1 MKRKPLPP
9 PPRERGVS
17 PPVSPRPPP
26 PPIIPRPPTVSKEKE
41 FALNVNEKPM
51 TSEALLSRIPSISN
65 TNSNSNSEPEFISR
79 APSMSNAEQDP
90 FFIAAKNYVIKKLEL
105 EVLKEELESAKY
117 EETLKT
123 PEYSKIYPKLENIY
137 KKHKGLTLD
146 DFVTVSVED
155 IGTKIK
161 EKEAEL
167 VELEKEY
174 ANKPSSPDK
183 LQSEIIT
190 FNDTLDSYIENK
202 TKIMAI
208 IPVIETEINK
218 GIPIRNKL
226 VSKIEEYED
235 RTKHKTNE
243 TQKNDIENDWVPH
256 YEKYVELHEKISNLL
271 NIEVF
276 LDRNN
281 ELYGKLNQHSK
292 YIDQGL
298 FHKVIYNNLDLLKLF
313 QRLGKNVSEILKDY
327 SSGNDFFMKKIDN
340 VALMSSKTPIS
351 KYSTNLSI
359 PLHVRDKRKLEKRN
373 KELQAM
379 IDDLT
384 TKFNS
389 SVELRVKEISEE
401 LETTQG
407 KLSELIKLQESSE
420 EEKQKMV
427 EEMNKKLSESEQK
440 YQDEMAK
447 LKEKNEEEN
456 GELMEQMTEDQE
468 NLRREIERLKGL
480 LNAKP
485 EELKQQIETKQ
496 EELKVQQ
503 ETNEFLLLAIKAA
516 DLYEKEGF
524 KEGFVDL
531 LNYQPDDKFMFD
543 YAFSQIE
550 QEKGK
555 YEYLDDFLRNPV
567 KMPDQIYTDQLI
579 PQIKGTLAFRP
590 ILQIH

>member
-1 MKRKPLPP
+1 MKGKNQRKPLP
-9 PPRERGVS
+9 
-17 PPVSPRPPP
+17 PPP
-26 PPIIPRPPTVSKEKE
+26 PPIIPRPPPVSKEKGVD
-41 FALNVNEKPM
+41 LNVDEKPM

-65 TNSNSNSEPEFISR
+65 SNSNPEFISR
-79 APSMSNAEQDP
+79 APSRAPSMSNSMSNSNAQQDP
-90 FFIAAKNYVIKKLEL
+90 FFISAKNYVIKKLEL

-146 DFVTVSVED
+146 DFLTVSVEE
-155 IGTKIK
+155 ISTNIQQ
-161 EKEAEL
+161 KEAEL

-174 ANKPSSPDK
+174 KRKPSAPDK
-183 LQSEIIT
+183 LQSDIIS

-202 TKIMAI
+202 KKIMAI

-243 TQKNDIENDWVPH
+243 TQKNDIETNWVPH
-256 YEKYVELHEKISNLL
+256 YKEYVELHEKISNLL
-271 NIEVF
+271 NIKVF
-276 LDRNN
+276 LDRNK
-281 ELYGKLNQHSK
+281 ELYEKLNQLPK

-313 QRLGKNVSEILKDY
+313 KRLETNVSEILKDY
-327 SSGNDFFMKKIDN
+327 SSDNDFFMQKIDK
-340 VALMSSKTPIS
+340 AAPTSSKIPIS

-359 PLHVRDKRKLEKRN
+359 PLHVRDKRILEKRN

-384 TKFNS
+384 TKFDS
-389 SVELRVKEISEE
+389 SVELRVKQISEE

-456 GELMEQMTEDQE
+456 GELIEKMTEDQVKM
-468 NLRREIERLKGL
+468 RKEIERLTGL

-503 ETNEFLLLAIKAA
+503 ETNEFLLLVINAA

-524 KEGFVDL
+524 KESFDDL

-555 YEYLDDFLRNPV
+555 YEYLDEFLRIPV
-567 KMPDQIYTDQLI
+567 KMPYQIYNDQLI

-590 ILQIH
+590 ILQTR